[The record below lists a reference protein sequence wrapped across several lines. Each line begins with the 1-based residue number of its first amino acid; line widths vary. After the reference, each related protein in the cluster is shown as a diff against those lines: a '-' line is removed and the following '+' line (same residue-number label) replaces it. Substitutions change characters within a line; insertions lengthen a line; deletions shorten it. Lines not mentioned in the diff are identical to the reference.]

1 MRPILTR
8 LLTALALV
16 FAAGM
21 LAAAPSTAQDAPQAI
36 GITGTWSVV
45 IPQAFPLHVF
55 TWQVANDGTYQE
67 DGRSALTAQRTQVFG
82 RWTLQ
87 GVHVV
92 MTQNTEGF
100 VFDGTVSGGCFIGRM
115 THNGKNISSFTA
127 RRRGSTVRDCNGD
140 ITI

>member
-1 MRPILTR
+1 MRSIPAR
-8 LLTALALV
+8 LACLLAVSL
-16 FAAGM
+16 
-21 LAAAPSTAQDAPQAI
+21 LAASPGAAQVAAPPAPAL
-36 GITGTWSVV
+36 GVTGTWTVV

-55 TWQVANDGTYQE
+55 TWQVADDGTYQE
-67 DGRSALTAQRTQVFG
+67 DGRNAINTRRTQVFG

-115 THNGKNISSFTA
+115 MHDGKNISSFTA
-127 RRRGSTVRDCNGD
+127 RKRGSTVRNCDGD
-140 ITI
+140 NTI